1 MNSANDTALMQ
12 SVTEKAIA
20 DMNGVYTIQM
30 RAVQIADIWKSANSS
45 CFEYL
50 SLYPLPASD
59 ASTCLDKV
67 SAALSEADVQNFIS
81 YSSLQ
86 NEAYRNDAALNALA
100 LSEDYINSLK
110 ILENATQWIIDTQT
124 VAEKPLS
131 AVLPQH
137 YEICLILIDR
147 YYSFYEEEIKF
158 IDHELKDC
166 LIKAQD
172 MASLKTQAIEKLNA
186 LLESI
191 DETLYSQENIEKIK
205 EIIKT
210 SQSSLLSSASGEEI
224 DSIILSASQQ
234 ISEIT
239 KENDPPSTEDP
250 DEDLPDQENPDENQP
265 DQETPENSSGDMIE
279 KDYKTAVIA
288 VSIASFVIALSSI
301 ISLISVIF
309 LKHKNSIIIVNIKK
323 LKHLI

>member
-1 MNSANDTALMQ
+1 
-12 SVTEKAIA
+12 
-20 DMNGVYTIQM
+20 
-30 RAVQIADIWKSANSS
+30 
-45 CFEYL
+45 
-50 SLYPLPASD
+50 
-59 ASTCLDKV
+59 
-67 SAALSEADVQNFIS
+67 
-81 YSSLQ
+81 
-86 NEAYRNDAALNALA
+86 
-100 LSEDYINSLK
+100 
-110 ILENATQWIIDTQT
+110 
-124 VAEKPLS
+124 
-131 AVLPQH
+131 
-137 YEICLILIDR
+137 
-147 YYSFYEEEIKF
+147 
-158 IDHELKDC
+158 
-166 LIKAQD
+166 

-250 DEDLPDQENPDENQP
+250 DEYLPDQENPDENQP